1 MVEFDELP
9 DIEREILRVLFR
21 SLPLP
26 LTMPELASRI
36 YYPDD
41 EVAEALDA
49 MLDRGLVIELPVGY
63 APAEEMIPQMKAK
76 KDAATAAL
84 RAGLDD
90 LRKLMQEFGRR
101 RR

>member
-21 SLPLP
+21 ALPQP
-26 LTMPELASRI
+26 LTLPELAGRI

-41 EVAEALDA
+41 EVAHALA
-49 MLDRGLVIELPVGY
+49 SMLDRELVVERPVGY
-63 APAEEMIPQMKAK
+63 VPADEMIPQMRAK
-76 KDAATAAL
+76 KEAATAAL

-90 LRKLMQEFGRR
+90 LKKLMREFGRR